1 MKKKTGKRLIL
12 AGVACA
18 LLMAAACCYAIFCD
32 NGRLITPM
40 DFSQYQFRLQDLPM
54 LLSFLAV
61 AAYFLVLL
69 FLLARA
75 GLRKPREPITRK
87 INPKLGWL
95 GLFGFFGFLG
105 FYTYPMDG
113 SIFPFTFFLFFGFF
127 GFFYEGK
134 MSNTFMDERYW
145 ENQIKA
151 QHTANKI
158 TLTIIFLAALFLGQ
172 GRLIGSL
179 EYTLIALVVIIAL
192 SFALDIFLSQ
202 YLLYRWDQKERDE
215 DKED

>member
-18 LLMAAACCYAIFCD
+18 LLMAAACCYAILCD
-32 NGRLITPM
+32 NGRLIAPM
-40 DFSQYQFRLQDLPM
+40 DFSQYPFRLQDLPM

-95 GLFGFFGFLG
+95 GLF
-105 FYTYPMDG
+105 
-113 SIFPFTFFLFFGFF
+113 
-127 GFFYEGK
+127 
-134 MSNTFMDERYW
+134 
-145 ENQIKA
+145 
-151 QHTANKI
+151 
-158 TLTIIFLAALFLGQ
+158 
-172 GRLIGSL
+172 
-179 EYTLIALVVIIAL
+179 
-192 SFALDIFLSQ
+192 
-202 YLLYRWDQKERDE
+202 
-215 DKED
+215 